1 MKRAKLI
8 ALGAFIG
15 LILLWLGI
23 MIAAGLADD
32 SGQPALERVLKK

>member
-8 ALGAFIG
+8 VLGAFIG

-23 MIAAGLADD
+23 MIAGRLADD
-32 SGQPALERVLKK
+32 SGQPAFERVLKK